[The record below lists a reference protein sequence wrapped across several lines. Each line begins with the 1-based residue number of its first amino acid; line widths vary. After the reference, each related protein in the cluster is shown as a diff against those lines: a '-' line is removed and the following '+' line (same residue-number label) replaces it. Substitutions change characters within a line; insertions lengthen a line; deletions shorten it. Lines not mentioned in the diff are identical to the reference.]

1 MTQRREEHWST
12 DDENALDWHDR
23 ITRDVIRAITR
34 RRKFLGLSA
43 QDVADETGELGHE
56 VPRNV
61 IANWESGRRKTI
73 TIPELIVVA
82 EVLDAAPVELLFSP
96 ALGGSID
103 YLPEMSSDRWSA
115 LAHFTGEAR
124 HSLGMYRLRLYR
136 EHARIWQELQEEH
149 HEAVQLEFKL
159 FREEWPPGSQEK
171 RDAFIAAIR
180 ERLQPVRSHMREIG
194 LEVPHLA
201 SNLGFLD
208 AELPPLNT
216 DTDLED
222 K

>member
-12 DDENALDWHDR
+12 DDEDALDWHER
-23 ITRDVIRAITR
+23 ITKDVIRAITR
-34 RRKFLGLSA
+34 RRKDLGLSA
-43 QDVADETGELGHE
+43 QDVADETGNLGYE

-82 EVLDAAPVELLFSP
+82 EALDVAPVELLFSP
-96 ALGGSID
+96 ALGGWVD
-103 YLPEMSSDRWSA
+103 YLPELSHPRWSA
-115 LAHFTGEAR
+115 LTHFTGEDR
-124 HSLGMYRLRLYR
+124 HSIGMYRLRLYR

-149 HEAVQLEFKL
+149 HDAFQLEFK
-159 FREEWPPGSQEK
+159 FFQQEWPPGPNEK
-171 RDAFIAAIR
+171 RDAFVAAIR
-180 ERLQPVRSHMREIG
+180 ERLQPVRAQLREIG
-194 LEVPHLA
+194 LEVPYLA
-201 SNLGFLD
+201 PSLDFLD

-222 K
+222 E